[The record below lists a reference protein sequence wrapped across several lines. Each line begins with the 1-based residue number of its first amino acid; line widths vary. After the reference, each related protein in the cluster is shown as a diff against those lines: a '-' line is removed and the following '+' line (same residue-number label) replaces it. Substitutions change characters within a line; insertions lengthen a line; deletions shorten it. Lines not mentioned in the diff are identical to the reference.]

1 MTYDYRNTFTD
12 FAQEVH
18 ADNVAAGWFT
28 DLKTGE
34 RLDRNVPEMMM
45 LIVSE
50 IAEAMEGYRNDLMD
64 DKLPHRKMIEV
75 EMADAVI
82 RIADLC
88 GYLDLDLGGAI
99 EEKRAYNANREDHK
113 IENRKAAGG
122 KAF

>member
-1 MTYDYRNTFTD
+1 MTYDYRNTLAAFSR
-12 FAQEVH
+12 EVY

-50 IAEAMEGYRNDLMD
+50 IAEAMEGYRKDLMD

-113 IENRKAAGG
+113 IANRKAAGG